1 MFLKSLINDALLIQP
16 RRVVTPD
23 AWTGHIPFLS
33 WLMANLKPGVFV
45 ELGTHTGNSYL
56 AACQSVFENRLDT
69 RCFAVDTWQG
79 DEHAGQYDASVFET
93 LSQYH
98 EPLYRDFSRLMR
110 MTFDEALGH
119 FKDHSVDLLHID
131 GLHTYEAVRH
141 DFESWLPKVSERG
154 VILFHDTA
162 VRERGF
168 GVWKLW
174 EELQPRYPHLSFE
187 HSNGL
192 GVLFVGR
199 GTDPKSGS
207 VPLQELLWEW
217 EVGNGVAIKKLFAFL
232 GERITQQ
239 HHLFVLRAEVALR
252 DGLLAEKI
260 ANLHQSEAA
269 RRQAEAQKQ
278 QIGHLL
284 EGARRELDEV
294 YHSNSW
300 RLTRPL
306 RGIRRLP
313 GLLPVSRTRLILR
326 NAASR
331 SRTEI
336 QRHGLSGFVRRLPY
350 YLKHY
355 RTYFALLGGGSHKI
369 LGGLFAGAVV
379 SVPKEVR
386 FHPELAGSTV
396 PVDFSVSVV
405 IPTLNAGQEFNWLLR
420 KLKGQ
425 RGLRE
430 LEIVIVDSGSR
441 DGTVELARSAGCT
454 VVEIAPQDF
463 SHSYS
468 RNRGAEAARGDY
480 LLFMVQ
486 DAYPIGEYWAYGML
500 RYVLDHASE
509 NVAAASCAEFSRSD
523 SDMMYDSMINTHYR
537 FLGCLDYDRIGEHHG
552 DDHLLLRSYGQLS
565 DVSCLIGRDL
575 FARYRY
581 RGDYAEDLDLGVR
594 LIKDGYRVALLAS
607 VKTVHSHNRPA
618 YYYLKRSFVD
628 VIFLVGMFDDF
639 AYPHIEAPRG
649 LLAGIVDTAAH
660 LADYFARY
668 SESASELPLH
678 DELLAT
684 IHDWR
689 HRFASP
695 PPAPTGPLGDARL
708 EGYIHSLDER
718 YLDRVATPL
727 TSHEQREAGRFLD
740 AFLARLEHFNTF
752 AGEVYGAQDT
762 MLRSALREVM
772 RKTFAATAGA
782 GLGYLFMDHAN
793 AEGPEKTM
801 VETLMAE
808 LKAGI

>member
-1 MFLKSLINDALLIQP
+1 MLLNSLINDALLIQP
-16 RRVVTPD
+16 KRVVRPD

-33 WLMANLKPGVFV
+33 WLMATLKPGVFV

-56 AACQSVFENRLDT
+56 AACQAVMENRLDT
-69 RCFAVDTWQG
+69 RCHAVDTWQG
-79 DEHAGQYDASVFET
+79 DEHAGQYDESVFET
-93 LSQYH
+93 LVHYH
-98 EPLYRDFSRLMR
+98 EPLYHGFSKLMR
-110 MTFDEALGH
+110 MTFDEALPH

-141 DFESWLPKVSERG
+141 DFETWLPKVSERG

-168 GVWKLW
+168 GVWQLW
-174 EELQPRYPHLSFE
+174 EELQPHYSHITFE

-192 GVLFVGR
+192 GVLFVGQ
-199 GTDPKSGS
+199 DLGS
-207 VPLQELLWEW
+207 RAAPIQELLLEW
-217 EVGNGVAIKKLFAFL
+217 NAENGPALKGLFAYL
-232 GERITQQ
+232 GERVTQQ
-239 HHLFVLRAEVALR
+239 HQISELRAEVTLR
-252 DGLLAEKI
+252 DRLLAENI
-260 ANLHQSEAA
+260 ASRLEAETGQ
-269 RRQAEAQKQ
+269 RQAVAEKQ
-278 QIGHLL
+278 QIVHLL
-284 EGARRELDEV
+284 EGAREELANV
-294 YHSNSW
+294 YSSNSW

-313 GLLPVSRTRLILR
+313 GQLPVKRAALILR
-326 NAASR
+326 NAISR
-331 SRTEI
+331 ARTEI
-336 QRHGLSGFVRRLPY
+336 QRHGLAGFVTRLPY

-369 LGGLFAGAVV
+369 LGGMFAGAVV

-386 FHPELAGSTV
+386 FHPELAGSTE
-396 PVDFSVSVV
+396 PVDYSVSVV
-405 IPTLNAGQEFNWLLR
+405 IPTLNAGLEFNWLLR

-441 DGTVELARSAGCT
+441 DGTVDLARSAGCT
-454 VVEIAPQDF
+454 VVEIAPQEF
-463 SHSYS
+463 SHSHA
-468 RNRGAEAARGDY
+468 RNLGADAARGDY

-500 RYVLDHASE
+500 RYVLDHAAT
-509 NVAAASCAEFSRSD
+509 NLVAASCAEYSRSD
-523 SDMMYDSMINTHYR
+523 SDMMYDSMIHTHYR
-537 FLGCLDYDRIGEHHG
+537 FLGCLDYDRIGEYHG

-565 DVSCLIGRDL
+565 DVSCLIGREL

-618 YYYLKRSFVD
+618 YYYIKRSFVD
-628 VIFLVGMFDDF
+628 VIFLVRMFDDF

-660 LADYFARY
+660 LSDFFARY
-668 SESASELPLH
+668 NESASGLSLH
-678 DELLAT
+678 DELQAT

-689 HRFASP
+689 HRFAEP
-695 PPAPTGPLGDARL
+695 PSSEVSQLGDTQL
-708 EGYIHSLDER
+708 DDYIHSLSTR
-718 YLDRVATPL
+718 YLDRDKAPL
-727 TSHEQREAGRFLD
+727 TSREQRESGRFLY
-740 AFLARLEHFNTF
+740 AFLARLEHFNGF

-762 MLRSALREVM
+762 MLRHALREAV

-782 GLGYLFMDHAN
+782 GLGYLFMDYAHAT
-793 AEGPEKTM
+793 GPEKAM
-801 VETLMAE
+801 VDTIMAE